1 MSLTPPKDNYAGEP
15 QYPSPWTT
23 SRPRE
28 GLRDNDAAR
37 IVSLSPDVC
46 KTPIGSS
53 TPPIP
58 YPVVDFCGHDENY
71 TESVRFTS
79 QKVMVLRSNTCHVHG
94 DEPGQAKGVKSGTVE
109 GICQPIEGADLVR
122 AEGSPII
129 THLHRFDMNNRNTVG
144 EAYFVRDTASYP
156 TLTDNDPVPGSLR
169 SAGFGDLNEAFGPA
183 TSLPPGSYQ
192 IAQAATGTMTDAGG
206 GLGAGGASRN
216 TTTVPQSGG
225 ATTTVPGS
233 WTSRLLRW
241 SIFGRAESTANML
254 NELTGGAVNRQRIEN
269 QLHEFDY
276 YATTP
281 NQGLTTEQMA
291 IWAKGAAEVRA
302 TALPAGDMD
311 AFDAIRK
318 KTIDAVVS
326 SAAQDKAKA
335 TATTA
340 TNVRVSAQREACDDI
355 CKMACE
361 CLKDKQGAET
371 YTECVARKIRRDKYD
386 SDKGLRADG
395 TPRYPKSPTAD
406 GPRPEVSYDPN
417 NGYKA
422 AESQGPDTK
431 GMPSSQYPK
440 RGMPR
445 PDISWWKDGK
455 LWKIFELKFPK
466 SGGGVDGQTP
476 MQRDGEYEKIAEK
489 NHLDPEKDL
498 IKLDVEADCDCEA
511 GKAKPDAPC

>member
-1 MSLTPPKDNYAGEP
+1 M
-15 QYPSPWTT
+15 
-23 SRPRE
+23 
-28 GLRDNDAAR
+28 RDNDAAR

-58 YPVVDFCGHDENY
+58 YPIVDFCGHDENY

-109 GICQPIEGADLVR
+109 GICQPVEGADLVR

-144 EAYFVRDTASYP
+144 EAYFVRDTATYP
-156 TLTDNDPVPGSLR
+156 APKDNDPVPGSLR
-169 SAGFGDLNEAFGPA
+169 SAGFSNLDEAFGPA
-183 TSLPPGSYQ
+183 TSLPAGSYQ
-192 IAQAATGTMTDAGG
+192 VAQAATGTMTDAGG
-206 GLGAGGASRN
+206 GFGGRSPSRG

-225 ATTTVPGS
+225 ATTAPGS

-241 SIFGRAESTANML
+241 SIFGRAESAANML
-254 NELTGGAVNRQRIEN
+254 NDLSGGAVNRARIEN

-281 NQGLTTEQMA
+281 NQGLTPDQMA

-318 KTIDAVVS
+318 KTIDAIVS

-335 TATTA
+335 SAATGS
-340 TNVRVSAQREACDDI
+340 NVRVSAQREACDDI

-361 CLKDKQGAET
+361 CMKDRQGAET

-386 SDKGLRADG
+386 PDNGTRPDG
-395 TPRYPKSPTAD
+395 TPRYPKSTDAD

-422 AESQGPDTK
+422 AESQNAT

-445 PDISWWKDGK
+445 PDISWWKGGK
-455 LWKIFELKFPK
+455 LWKIFELKFPT
-466 SGGGVDGQTP
+466 SSGGVDRDTA

-489 NHLDPEKDL
+489 NGLDPEKDL
-498 IKLDVEADCDCEA
+498 IKLDVGEDCDCEA